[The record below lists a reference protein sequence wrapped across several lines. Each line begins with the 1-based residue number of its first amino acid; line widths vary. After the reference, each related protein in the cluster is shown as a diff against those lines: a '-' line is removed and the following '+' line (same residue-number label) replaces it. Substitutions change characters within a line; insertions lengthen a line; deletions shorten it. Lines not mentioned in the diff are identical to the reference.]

1 MVRTISLILMVLI
14 VLGTIVGTI
23 IVYAYLH
30 NQFCDYQGHAV
41 IDEGVLDSE

>member
-23 IVYAYLH
+23 IVVSVLAGYTLFDYL
-30 NQFCDYQGHAV
+30 
-41 IDEGVLDSE
+41 IEE